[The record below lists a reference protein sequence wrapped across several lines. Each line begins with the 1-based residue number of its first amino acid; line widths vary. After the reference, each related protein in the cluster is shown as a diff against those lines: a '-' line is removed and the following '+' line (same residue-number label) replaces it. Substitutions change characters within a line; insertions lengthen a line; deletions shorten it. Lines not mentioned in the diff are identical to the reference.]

1 MLTPVPPVFTD
12 RFVGAHMSISGG
24 LERAFERIRH
34 IGGTALQ
41 IFSRNQ
47 RQWKMPPLDADT
59 LDFFA
64 RQWASWGPYPVFVH
78 DSYLINLA
86 GTDPAKAKRSVDG
99 FAAELARAEAL
110 GVSGLV
116 THPGSHLGAGV
127 ARGLATY
134 VQNLD
139 RAFEQS
145 GTSQVPVLL
154 ETTAGQGTNL
164 GSRFEELAA
173 ILEGSAYTNRLG
185 VCFDTCHVFAA
196 GYDLTTPAGHEATFE
211 KLDKLIGLDR
221 IGCFH
226 MNDSAFPCGSKRDR
240 HAHVG
245 QGYIGVEGFSRIMR
259 DARFLKVPMIL
270 ETPKDQDGAMDR
282 ANLALLKQWA
292 QGESISR

>member
-1 MLTPVPPVFTD
+1 MLTPVPSVFTD

-47 RQWKMPPLDADT
+47 RQWKIPPLDAGT
-59 LDFFA
+59 LSAFS
-64 RQWASWGPYPVFVH
+64 RQWKIWGPYPVFVH

-86 GTDPAKAKRSVDG
+86 GTDAVKVGRSVDG
-99 FAAELARAEAL
+99 FAVELSRAEAL
-110 GVSGLV
+110 GVSGLI

-127 ARGLATY
+127 RKGLANY
-134 VQNLD
+134 VRNLD

-145 GTSQVPVLL
+145 QTRQVTVLV

-164 GSRFEELAA
+164 GSRFEELTA

-245 QGYIGVEGFSRIMR
+245 QGHIGLQGFSLLMR

-270 ETPKDQDGAMDR
+270 ETPKDKAGGMDR
-282 ANLALLKQWA
+282 VNLALLKEWA
-292 QGESISR
+292 EG